1 MSTRETK
8 SSEPEREPMNAGNA
22 TQLEETDQRVAM
34 ERQLGLLDGVAMVV
48 GTIVGSGF
56 YTFHCLAEPY
66 REVNTELRLFRN
78 FYKPERCSLISR
90 FRGIVHHRLDLVRI
104 NFFRWCY
111 LLC

>member
-22 TQLEETDQRVAM
+22 TQLEETDQR
-34 ERQLGLLDGVAMVV
+34 VAMVV

>member
-1 MSTRETK
+1 MSPREVNFNT
-8 SSEPEREPMNAGNA
+8 SEKEPMNAGNG
-22 TQLEETDQRVAM
+22 QRVAM
-34 ERQLGLLDGVAMVV
+34 KRQLGLLDGVAMVV

-56 YTFHCLAEPY
+56 YTFHCLAKAY
-66 REVNTELRLFRN
+66 REVNTELNLFRN